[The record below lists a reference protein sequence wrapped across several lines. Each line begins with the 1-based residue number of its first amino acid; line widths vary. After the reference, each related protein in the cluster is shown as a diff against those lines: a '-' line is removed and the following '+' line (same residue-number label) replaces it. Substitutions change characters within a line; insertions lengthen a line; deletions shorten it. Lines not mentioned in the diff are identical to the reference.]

1 MKNITLYIII
11 LIGVLILYI
20 GTIYF
25 GLQLRKKEEQLS
37 NLKSA
42 ILISQ
47 IANKPHSVCSNV
59 YWTDTISLTENV
71 QITDDSPKEAKIY
84 IDGKQQ

>member
-37 NLKSA
+37 DLKSA

-47 IANKPHSVCSNV
+47 IANKPHRVCSNV
-59 YWTDTISLTENV
+59 YWTDNISLTENV